1 MSNEIAQPRVSRLYR
16 YNIASFDMYYTELEQ
31 RDVYVRD
38 DPVKGFQI
46 WGQIVGAGAHTS
58 VDLCQMFLEYAMYCR
73 SWCNP
78 GEAIYNMRAFGEHL
92 GVALAKF
99 IQETPP
105 AEMNQNAGAC
115 SLMCLWE
122 SMNIQFTVEH
132 VGSEMHF
139 LFATCPLLETAQ
151 RTGLHEVELAL
162 YGVNS
167 MCQAMI
173 HAIDP
178 QLEILTPL
186 EARPNFVFSVKE
198 TAA

>member
-1 MSNEIAQPRVSRLYR
+1 MSTEIAQPRVSRLYR
-16 YNIASFDMYYTELEQ
+16 YSIASFDMYYTELEQ
-31 RDVYVRD
+31 RDVFVRD

-46 WGQIVGAGAHTS
+46 WGQIAGAGPHSS

-78 GEAIYNMRAFGEHL
+78 SEAIYNMRAFGEQL
-92 GVALAKF
+92 GLSLAKF

-105 AEMNQNAGAC
+105 ADMSQNPGAC

-122 SMNIQFTVEH
+122 SMNIQFTVEQ
-132 VGSEMHF
+132 VGPEMHF
-139 LFATCPLLETAQ
+139 IFAACPLAETAQ
-151 RTGLHEVELAL
+151 RTGLREVELAL

-167 MCQAMI
+167 LCQALI

-178 QLEILTPL
+178 HLEILTPL
-186 EARPNFVFSVKE
+186 EARANFVYSVKE
-198 TAA
+198 TVA